1 MRDLFLLKN
10 EAHES
15 LFEDVNSALA
25 EKNQAY
31 LQKFGA
37 VGSQQW
43 WANYAKGT
51 IDSFVAGGEVISVW
65 SETNKEN
72 RVVHCAE
79 IETEKAILE
88 LELTEFIAAGLVAVG
103 NYYEQELV
111 TIYVDE
117 DDPETSHQFL
127 IRISVNT

>member
-1 MRDLFLLKN
+1 MKDLFLLKN
-10 EAHES
+10 EVHES
-15 LFEDVNSALA
+15 VFEDVNVALV

-31 LQKFGA
+31 LKMFGA

-43 WANYAKGT
+43 WANYAKGD
-51 IDSFVAGGEVISVW
+51 IDSFVAGGEVLSIW
-65 SETNKEN
+65 SETNEEN
-72 RVVHCAE
+72 RLVHYAE
-79 IETEKAILE
+79 IETEKAVLE

-117 DDPETSHQFL
+117 DDPETSRQFL

>member
-1 MRDLFLLKN
+1 MKDLFLLKN

-15 LFEDVNSALA
+15 LFEEVNSALA

-31 LQKFGA
+31 LKKFGA
-37 VGSQQW
+37 VGCPQW
-43 WANYAKGT
+43 WANYTKGY
-51 IDSFVAGGEVISVW
+51 IDSFVVGGEVISIW
-65 SETNKEN
+65 SETNEEN

-88 LELTEFIAAGLVAVG
+88 VELTEFITAGLVALG

-127 IRISVNT
+127 IRMSVNS

>member
-1 MRDLFLLKN
+1 MKDLFLLEN

-15 LFEDVNSALA
+15 LFEEVNSALA

-31 LQKFGA
+31 LKMFGT

-43 WANYAKGT
+43 WANYAKGDF
-51 IDSFVAGGEVISVW
+51 DSFVAGGEVLSIW
-65 SETNKEN
+65 SETNEEN
-72 RVVHCAE
+72 RLVHYAE
-79 IETEKAILE
+79 IETEKAVLE

-103 NYYEQELV
+103 SYYEQELV

-117 DDPETSHQFL
+117 DDPETSRQFL